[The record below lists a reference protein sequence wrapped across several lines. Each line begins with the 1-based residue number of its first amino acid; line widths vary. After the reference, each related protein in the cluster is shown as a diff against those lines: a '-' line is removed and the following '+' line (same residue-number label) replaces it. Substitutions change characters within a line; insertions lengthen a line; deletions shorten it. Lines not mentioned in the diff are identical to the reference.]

1 VAGKTSF
8 QHLCALNID
17 MNVQEC
23 DARMLNNGTRPGQK
37 QLLIIIINITR
48 TRSLT
53 PTLHQLIKM
62 LRRLKLFF
70 CVLLPLASTA
80 QVFVGKKDDK
90 WEKLYRETVPK
101 INDLVHTKLA
111 VRFDFNKSYLYGKA
125 WITLK
130 PHFYVTDTLRLDAKG
145 MNINRVGL
153 STNGNIKN
161 LEYTYDSLNLRIRL
175 DKKYT
180 KDERY
185 TIFIDYTAKPNEF
198 RAAGSAAIRDAK
210 GLYFINPLGKE
221 KNKPTQV
228 WTQGETEA
236 SSVWFPT
243 IDKTDQKS
251 TSEISMTVPEKFVT
265 LSNGINTHQQNNPDG
280 TRTDTWKMDLP
291 HSPYLFFMGVG
302 DFAVVKDSYKGK
314 EVSYYVEK
322 PYEKVA
328 RKIFGLTPEMMK
340 FFSVKLGVEY
350 PWAKYS
356 QMTGRDYVSGAMENT
371 TATLH
376 SDYLQQNARE
386 LADGNKYE
394 DYISHELFHQWFGD
408 LVTAESWSN
417 LTLNESFANFS
428 EILWLEHKY
437 GKDAADEHNY
447 KDLQAYLNS
456 GNASKDLVRFYYR
469 DKEDMFD
476 AVSYQKGGR
485 ILNMLRK
492 YVGEEAFFKSL
503 NLYLNTYKFKNAE
516 AHQLRLAFE
525 QVTGQDLNWFFNQ
538 WYFGSGHPQLD
549 ISYRYDTTS
558 KVAKVYMKQTQ
569 AGKVFRLPMAVDVYS
584 NAKKTRFD
592 VWMENKA
599 DTFSFPSAKRP
610 DLINVDAD
618 KILLAKKT
626 DAKTLYNYLY
636 QYRFAKTYVD
646 RREALDYAVNHMD
659 QAEAHALVIEA
670 LDDPF
675 YELRERALAN
685 LVEETTKLTKNDILT
700 LERIAVNDPRRTTRS
715 AAINVLAELKDQS
728 HKALFQKGAT
738 DSSYTVAGA
747 SLLAL
752 AAIDEQAAINLLP
765 IVEKDAK
772 GRLEKAVATVA
783 FLTKGDADFNE
794 LTNKFDSTSTF
805 DKITEYN
812 LYLNFLGKVHNT
824 ENFKKGVD
832 RIVEFRKIVSGLDT
846 KYKDKINE
854 QLEEIIKKKQQLRT
868 PQNAAS
874 MDEQIIYLQ
883 EKIKGN

>member
-1 VAGKTSF
+1 
-8 QHLCALNID
+8 
-17 MNVQEC
+17 M
-23 DARMLNNGTRPGQK
+23 K
-37 QLLIIIINITR
+37 Q
-48 TRSLT
+48 
-53 PTLHQLIKM
+53 PIKM
-62 LRRLKLFF
+62 LTRLKLLF
-70 CVLLPLASTA
+70 CLLLPLTSIA
-80 QVFVGKKDDK
+80 QIFVGKKEDK
-90 WEKLYRETVPK
+90 WEKIYRETAPK

-111 VRFDFNKSYLYGKA
+111 VRFDFNKSYLHGKA

-130 PHFYVTDTLRLDAKG
+130 PYFYLTDTLRLDAKG
-145 MNINRVGL
+145 MNINKVGL
-153 STNGNIKN
+153 FSNGKIKN
-161 LEYTYDSLNLRIRL
+161 LDYTYDSLNLRIWL
-175 DKKYT
+175 DKSYT
-180 KDERY
+180 RDERY

-198 RAAGSAAIRDAK
+198 RAAGSAAIKDAK

-221 KNKPTQV
+221 KDKPTQV

-251 TSEISMTVPEKFVT
+251 TSEISMTVPAKFVT
-265 LSNGINTHQQNNPDG
+265 LSNGKITHQQKNPDG
-280 TRTDTWKMDLP
+280 TSTDTWKMDLP

-302 DFAVVKDSYKGK
+302 EFAVVKDNYKGK

-340 FFSVKLGVEY
+340 FFSTKLGVEY

-356 QMTGRDYVSGAMENT
+356 QMVGRDYVSGAMENT

-386 LADGNKYE
+386 LTDGNKYE

-417 LTLNESFANFS
+417 LTVNESFANFS

-456 GNASKDLVRFYYR
+456 GSASKDLVRFYYR

-492 YVGEEAFFKSL
+492 YVGEDAFFKSL

-525 QVTGQDLNWFFNQ
+525 QVTGKDLNWFFNQ

-549 ISYRYDTTS
+549 ISYGYDTTNQ
-558 KVAKVYMKQTQ
+558 VAKVYIKQTQ
-569 AGKVFRLPMAVDVYS
+569 AGKVFRLPTAIDVYS
-584 NAKKTRFD
+584 NAKKTRYN
-592 VWMENKA
+592 VGLENKT
-599 DTFSFPSAKRP
+599 DTFSFPSAMRP

-626 DAKTLYNYLY
+626 DTKTLYNYLY
-636 QYRFAKTYVD
+636 QYRYAKTYVD

-659 QAEAHALVIEA
+659 QVDARALVIEA

-675 YELRERALAN
+675 YELRERALVN
-685 LVEETTKLTKNDILT
+685 LVDEATTLEKGEVSTI
-700 LERIAVNDPRRTTRS
+700 ERIAVKDIKRTTRA
-715 AAINVLAELKDQS
+715 AAIDVLAELKDKS
-728 HKALFQKGAT
+728 YKALFQKGAT
-738 DSSYTVAGA
+738 DSSYTLAGA
-747 SLLAL
+747 SLAAL

-765 IVEKDAK
+765 IVDKDAK
-772 GRLEKAVATVA
+772 GRLEKAVENVA
-783 FLTKGDADFNE
+783 FLTKSDADFDE

-812 LYLNFLGKVHNT
+812 WYLNFVSNVHNT
-824 ENFKKGVD
+824 KNFKKGID
-832 RIVEFRKIVSGLDT
+832 RIVAFRKIVSGLDA
-846 KYKDKINE
+846 KYQDKINE
-854 QLEEIIKKKQQLRT
+854 QLKGIIKKKQQVKT
-868 PQNAAS
+868 PQNAVAIE
-874 MDEQIIYLQ
+874 EQINYLE
-883 EKIKGN
+883 EKMKAK